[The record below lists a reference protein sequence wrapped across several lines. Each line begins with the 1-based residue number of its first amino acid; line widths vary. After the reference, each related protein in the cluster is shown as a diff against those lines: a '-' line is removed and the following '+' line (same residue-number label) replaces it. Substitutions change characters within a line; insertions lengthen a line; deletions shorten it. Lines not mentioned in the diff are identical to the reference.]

1 MGVHEAKIEKSSRG
15 FSLRFPS
22 KDSHKKIIIIIIKNK
37 NKKLWL
43 FYPKYFAFQTIT
55 RLLHTNCYIANKKQ
69 PVF

>member
-37 NKKLWL
+37 NKRSENPNPQEAFPATARKPCL
-43 FYPKYFAFQTIT
+43 FLCQVDALASP
-55 RLLHTNCYIANKKQ
+55 
-69 PVF
+69 